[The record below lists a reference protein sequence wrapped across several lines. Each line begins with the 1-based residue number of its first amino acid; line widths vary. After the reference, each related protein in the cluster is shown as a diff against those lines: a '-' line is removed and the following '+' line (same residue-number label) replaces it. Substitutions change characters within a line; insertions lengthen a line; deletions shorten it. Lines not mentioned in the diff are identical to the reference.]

1 MSDLRSPT
9 LPGLDALLARARQ
22 SSGIRIAELLTR
34 EPQRLSR
41 LSVEAAGLYVD
52 LSRNALALPDLEA
65 LLQFAQ
71 QSRLAERRGAM
82 FRGDRINSTEKRSVL
97 HTALRLPRDSRLI
110 VDGEDVVAQVHG
122 VLDRI
127 AAFSDEVRNGRW
139 LGSSGRPITDVVNIG
154 IGGSHLGPQLACEA
168 LADFAAPHLR
178 MHFLTSL
185 DPMSWRRIASSLD
198 PATTLVIVA
207 SKSWK
212 TLETALNAMAVRDWF
227 NAAGIRD
234 AAVARHFVAVST
246 NVPAATGFG
255 IAADNVFPFW
265 DWVGGRY
272 SVWSAIGLPVM
283 LSIGPQ
289 AFRRMLAGAHQM
301 DRHFLGEPFE
311 RNAPVLMALVSLWH
325 ALTLAA
331 GSEAVLPY
339 SDGLRRLPA
348 YLQQLTM
355 ESNGKRVTVDG
366 EPVALATAPV
376 TWGEPGTESQHSFF
390 QLLHQGTATIPVEFV
405 LPVPGPDAGNS
416 GNRGVSGP
424 GGPHGGHGNKRD
436 IALIANCLAQTDALL
451 NGRTLEQA
459 RESLLAQGRPPEEAD
474 ALAPHLVYPGNRP
487 TSTILMD
494 KLTPETFGALVALY
508 EHRTATLGWLWN
520 INSFDQWGVE
530 LGKERATSI
539 QPMLEGDEGTAA
551 AMGAA
556 PGTIEL
562 VRRVRAVLSRR

>member
-1 MSDLRSPT
+1 MPDPRSSTP
-9 LPGLDALLARARQ
+9 PGLDALIAHARQ
-22 SSGIRIAELLTR
+22 SRGPRIAELLTR
-34 EPQRLSR
+34 EPQRLQR
-41 LSVEAAGLYVD
+41 LSAEAAGLYVD
-52 LSRNALALPDLEA
+52 LARNALTLLDLDA
-65 LLQFAQ
+65 LLQFAHRSQ
-71 QSRLAERRGAM
+71 LSERRGAM
-82 FRGDRINSTEKRSVL
+82 FRGDRINTTERRSVL
-97 HTALRLPRDSRLI
+97 HTALRLPRESRLI

-127 AAFSDEVRNGRW
+127 AAFSDEVRGGRW
-139 LGSSGRPITDVVNIG
+139 LGSSGQPITDVVNIG

-178 MHFLTSL
+178 THFLTSL
-185 DPMSWRRIASSLD
+185 DPMSWRRIAASLN

-227 NAAGIRD
+227 DAAGIRD

-246 NVPAATGFG
+246 NVPAATAFG

-283 LSIGPQ
+283 LSIGPP

-325 ALTLAA
+325 ALTLSA

-366 EPVALATAPV
+366 APVALATAAV

-390 QLLHQGTATIPVEFV
+390 QFLHQGTATIPVEFV
-405 LPVPGPDAGNS
+405 LPVPGPDDGAG
-416 GNRGVSGP
+416 GRGGRA
-424 GGPHGGHGNKRD
+424 GGHGHRRD

-459 RESLLAQGRPPEEAD
+459 HESLLAQGKSPQEAA

-494 KLTPETFGALVALY
+494 SLTPETFGALVALY

-530 LGKERATSI
+530 LGKERATRI

-551 AMGAA
+551 AMGAD
-556 PGTIEL
+556 PGTVEL
-562 VRRVRAVLSRR
+562 VRRVRGALRRR